1 MYKIKIL
8 TSIEQKKWN
17 EDLLK
22 SGYSTFFQTTE
33 YLTANSGIIPIFIQI
48 CDENDQVVG
57 QLGLHIIKSSAL
69 YSSSVFRKLLKLITV
84 LTNRGIW
91 IYGPIIHSGDHSQRL
106 EIIRHIIEANDRI
119 MKDYNLVFM
128 EGFSPPLDLLV
139 DESYLSEFK
148 KSGYYISKFVTYI
161 TDLNQSL
168 DDIWK
173 KIQKYTKTNV
183 KRATKRGIIT
193 KELTTRDELK
203 EVLLLHQKW
212 AETKGLVISNPY
224 TEIEKLW
231 KRHESGLEKTFLA
244 YIGNELISSL
254 SLSCFNGIAVPTQV
268 LNSYLKATSLGGPA
282 LTWNAMLWAKNAG
295 MKTYDI
301 TGGPFLLDGE
311 PDPDN
316 TRPLTHY
323 KRKWGGSE
331 QIHYNFLKVRRKF
344 FYTLY
349 KMMFR
354 LIRHYHN
361 LISKSRSRP
370 MDTIQDE

>member
-193 KELTTRDELK
+193 
-203 EVLLLHQKW
+203 
-212 AETKGLVISNPY
+212 
-224 TEIEKLW
+224 
-231 KRHESGLEKTFLA
+231 
-244 YIGNELISSL
+244 
-254 SLSCFNGIAVPTQV
+254 
-268 LNSYLKATSLGGPA
+268 
-282 LTWNAMLWAKNAG
+282 
-295 MKTYDI
+295 
-301 TGGPFLLDGE
+301 
-311 PDPDN
+311 
-316 TRPLTHY
+316 
-323 KRKWGGSE
+323 
-331 QIHYNFLKVRRKF
+331 
-344 FYTLY
+344 
-349 KMMFR
+349 
-354 LIRHYHN
+354 N
-361 LISKSRSRP
+361 L
-370 MDTIQDE
+370 